1 MMRGC
6 ALPTEPRV
14 LRIGR
19 GLRHAVLALAAALLC
34 AGSGAA
40 PAAPPA
46 PLDGEIGQLD
56 TLRQQCVAAAL
67 AAQQRERTIGA
78 LDRAIG
84 AMQNGVDA
92 KNRELAASRS
102 EQEQVLGALERLA
115 RAPPEALAFAPEGP
129 VDRLRSALLVAAA
142 VPALTA
148 KAHELGRQLAALD
161 MVRGQLDA
169 RRKEIDD
176 ARAALAKSRAALA
189 QLVTRRNALVGQL
202 LHEDGK
208 TAAAEGAAPLGDQA
222 TDLFDLI
229 KRADAATDQRDKE
242 LLVRL
247 RILYGT
253 PAKAAPPAD
262 PTRPRTLRA
271 LDAAHAEMVW
281 PVAGELVHRFG
292 EGDRF
297 GRPAQG
303 LSLRAM
309 SGGLVVA
316 PFDGRVEF
324 VGRFQGYGL
333 ILIIRHAGGYHSLL
347 AGLGHVD
354 VTTGQWL
361 VAGEPVGN
369 LPDADGKDTGATLYV
384 ELRRDGRP
392 VDPQSRL
399 ASRDPNTE
407 DTRVRE

>member
-1 MMRGC
+1 
-6 ALPTEPRV
+6 V
-14 LRIGR
+14 LRIGHGIPR
-19 GLRHAVLALAAALLC
+19 AVLGAVAALLC
-34 AGSGAA
+34 AGAS
-40 PAAPPA
+40 PAPPA
-46 PLDGEIGQLD
+46 LLDGQISQLD
-56 TLRQQCVAAAL
+56 ALRQQCVAAAL
-67 AAQQRERTIGA
+67 AVQQRERTLGA

-84 AMQNGVDA
+84 AMQNGVEV
-92 KNRELAASRS
+92 KNQELAASRHQ
-102 EQEQVLGALERLA
+102 QEELLGALERLA
-115 RAPPEALAFAPEGP
+115 RAPPEVLAFAPEGP
-129 VDRLRSALLVAAA
+129 VDRSRSAILVAAA

-161 MVRGQLDA
+161 AVRGQLDA

-176 ARAALAKSRAALA
+176 ARSALAKSRDAIAP
-189 QLVTRRNALVGQL
+189 LVARRNALIGQL

-208 TAAAEGAAPLGDQA
+208 TAATNASAQLGDQA
-222 TDLFDLI
+222 SDLFDLI

-247 RILYGT
+247 RILYGV

-271 LDAAHAEMVW
+271 LDAAHADMVW
-281 PVAGELVHRFG
+281 PISGELLHRFG
-292 EGDRF
+292 EADRF
-297 GRPAQG
+297 GRPNQG
-303 LSLRAM
+303 LTLQAM
-309 SGGLVVA
+309 PNGLVVA
-316 PFDGRVEF
+316 PFDGRIDY

-333 ILIIRHAGGYHSLL
+333 ILIIRHPGGYHSLL

-361 VAGEPVGN
+361 VSGEPVGS
-369 LPDADGKDTGATLYV
+369 LPDADGKGTGTTFYF

-399 ASRDPNTE
+399 ANRDQNTE
-407 DTRVRE
+407 DTRVHE